1 MNGDLALV
9 VGILLLALG
18 AAGTLVSILFLG
30 VFFGQWAMAVSVLFV
45 VVGVV
50 GALLIGSNS

>member
-9 VGILLLALG
+9 VGILMLTLG
-18 AAGTLVSILFLG
+18 AAGTLVSIVFLG
-30 VFFGQWAMAVSVLFV
+30 VFLGQWTMAVAIMFV
-45 VVGVV
+45 IVGVV